1 MPVLYLVRH
10 AIAAER
16 GPKYPKDDT
25 RPLTR
30 VGKARMKEVVAGWRK
45 LKPRLDLILTSPLVR
60 AQSTAEI
67 VRDGLRNDVPLTRFP
82 ALAPG
87 HRPSEVAEALE
98 KFAKLLKTGKGKGKK
113 ASVIA
118 LVGHEPDLGQL
129 AGWLIGTK
137 EPIPFKKG
145 GIARIDLAALPP
157 KQNGQ
162 LIWHAT
168 PKLLRALA

>member
-16 GPKYPKDDT
+16 GPKYPKDDA

-30 VGKARMKEVVAGWRK
+30 EGKARMKAVVAGWRK
-45 LKPRLDLILTSPLVR
+45 LKPGLDLILTSPLVR

-67 VRDGLRNDVPLTRFP
+67 VREGLKNDVQLERFP

-87 HRPSEVAEALE
+87 HRPSEVAAALARLP
-98 KFAKLLKTGKGKGKK
+98 KAGKRKGT
-113 ASVIA
+113 SVVA

-129 AGWLIGTK
+129 AAWLIGAK

-145 GIARIDLAALPP
+145 GIARIDVAHLPP

-168 PKLLRALA
+168 PRLLRELA

>member
-1 MPVLYLVRH
+1 MMTVLYLVRH

-16 GPKYPKDDT
+16 GPKYPKDDV

-30 VGKARMKEVVAGWRK
+30 EGRARMKEVVKGWRK
-45 LKPRLDLILTSPLVR
+45 LKPGLDLILTSPLVR

-67 VRDGLRNDVPLTRFP
+67 VQDVLKHDTKVERFP

-87 HRPSEVAEALE
+87 HRPSEVAAAL
-98 KFAKLLKTGKGKGKK
+98 AKLPKTGKGKG

-129 AGWLIGTK
+129 AAWLIGAK
-137 EPIPFKKG
+137 KPIPFRKG
-145 GIARIDLAALPP
+145 GIARIDVNEMPP

-168 PKLLRALA
+168 PKLLRPLA

>member
-16 GPKYPKDDT
+16 GPKYPKDDV

-30 VGKARMKEVVAGWRK
+30 EGKARMKDVVAGWRK
-45 LKPRLDLILTSPLVR
+45 LKPGLDLILTSPLVR

-67 VRDGLRNDVPLTRFP
+67 VRDGLRHDVRLERFP

-87 HRPSEVAEALE
+87 HRPHEVAAAL
-98 KFAKLLKTGKGKGKK
+98 AKLPNAGKKGKGKEVS
-113 ASVIA
+113 AVA

-129 AGWLIGTK
+129 AAWLIGAK
-137 EPIPFKKG
+137 APIPFKKG
-145 GIARIDLAALPP
+145 GIARIDVGELPP

-168 PKLLRALA
+168 PRLLRELA

>member
-16 GPKYPKDDT
+16 GPKYPKDDA

-30 VGKARMKEVVAGWRK
+30 EGKARMKEVVAGWRK
-45 LKPRLDLILTSPLVR
+45 LKPGLDLILTSPLVR
-60 AQSTAEI
+60 AQSTAGI
-67 VRDGLRNDVPLTRFP
+67 LRDGLKDHVRLERLP

-87 HRPSEVAEALE
+87 HRPGEVAAALASL
-98 KFAKLLKTGKGKGKK
+98 AKPGRGKK
-113 ASVIA
+113 PSVIA

-129 AGWLIGTK
+129 AAWLIGAK

-145 GIARIDLAALPP
+145 GIARIDVIELPP
-157 KQNGQ
+157 RQNGR
-162 LIWHAT
+162 LNWHAT
-168 PKLLRALA
+168 PKMLRALR

>member
-16 GPKYPKDDT
+16 GPKYPKDDA

-30 VGKARMKEVVAGWRK
+30 EGRTRMKEVVAGWRR
-45 LKPRLDLILTSPLVR
+45 LKPGLDLILTSPLHR
-60 AQSTAEI
+60 PAE
-67 VRDGLRNDVPLTRFP
+67 VAA
-82 ALAPG
+82 ALANLP
-87 HRPSEVAEALE
+87 
-98 KFAKLLKTGKGKGKK
+98 KTGKGKK

-129 AGWLIGTK
+129 AAWLIGAK
-137 EPIPFKKG
+137 EPIPFRKG
-145 GIARIDLAALPP
+145 GVARIDVTSLPP
-157 KQNGQ
+157 KQDGQ

>member
-67 VRDGLRNDVPLTRFP
+67 LRDGLREDLPLERFP

-87 HRPSEVAEALE
+87 HRPSEVAAALE
-98 KFAKLLKTGKGKGKK
+98 KFAKLTKSGKGKK
-113 ASVIA
+113 VSVMA

-129 AGWLIGTK
+129 AAWLIGAK

-145 GIARIDLAALPP
+145 GIARIDVIEVPP

>member
-16 GPKYPKDDT
+16 GPKYPKDDI

-67 VRDGLRNDVPLTRFP
+67 VRDGLRDNVRLERFLT
-82 ALAPG
+82 LAPG
-87 HRPSEVAEALE
+87 HRPIEVVAALAQL
-98 KFAKLLKTGKGKGKK
+98 AKPGKRKK
-113 ASVIA
+113 PSVIA

-129 AGWLIGTK
+129 AAWLIGAR
-137 EPIPFKKG
+137 EPVPFKKG
-145 GIARIDLAALPP
+145 GIARIDIIELPP

>member
-16 GPKYPKDDT
+16 GPKYPKDDA

-30 VGKARMKEVVAGWRK
+30 EGKTAMKSVVKGLRK
-45 LKPRLDLILTSPLVR
+45 LKPGLDLILTSPLVR
-60 AQSTAEI
+60 AHSTAEI
-67 VRDGLRNDVPLTRFP
+67 VRDGLKGNVRLERFVV
-82 ALAPG
+82 LAPG
-87 HRPSEVAEALE
+87 HRPSEVAEAL
-98 KFAKLLKTGKGKGKK
+98 AKLPKSRKGKGP
-113 ASVIA
+113 SVIA

-129 AGWLIGTK
+129 AAWLIGGK

-145 GIARIDLAALPP
+145 GIARIDVAELPP
-157 KQNGQ
+157 RQNGQ

>member
-16 GPKYPKDDT
+16 GPKYPKDDA

-30 VGKARMKEVVAGWRK
+30 EGKARMKDVVAGWAK
-45 LKPRLDLILTSPLVR
+45 LKPSLDVILTSPLVR
-60 AQSTAEI
+60 AHSTAEI
-67 VRDGLRNDVPLTRFP
+67 VRDGLQKKQLRLELFP

-87 HRPSEVAEALE
+87 HQPGEVAAAL
-98 KFAKLLKTGKGKGKK
+98 ARVKK
-113 ASVIA
+113 ASAIA

-129 AGWLIGTK
+129 AAWLIGGK

-145 GIARIDLAALPP
+145 GIARIDVIALPP

-162 LIWHAT
+162 LRWHAT
-168 PKLLRALA
+168 PKMLRGLR

>member
-16 GPKYPKDDT
+16 GPKYPKDDA

-30 VGKARMKEVVAGWRK
+30 EGKARMKEVVAGFRK
-45 LKPRLDLILTSPLVR
+45 LKPGLDLILTSPLVR

-67 VRDGLRNDVPLTRFP
+67 LRNGLRDAVRLERLP

-87 HRPSEVAEALE
+87 HRPGEVVAALAALS
-98 KFAKLLKTGKGKGKK
+98 KPGRGKK

-129 AGWLIGTK
+129 AAWLIGAK
-137 EPIPFKKG
+137 GPVPFKKG
-145 GIARIDLAALPP
+145 GIARIDVAELPP

-168 PKLLRALA
+168 PKMLRGLR

>member
-1 MPVLYLVRH
+1 MPVVYLVRH

-16 GPKYPKDDT
+16 GPKYPKDDA

-45 LKPRLDLILTSPLVR
+45 LKPGLDLILTSPLVR

-67 VRDGLRNDVPLTRFP
+67 VRDGLKDNVRLERFL

-87 HRPSEVAEALE
+87 HRPAEIAAALAAL
-98 KFAKLLKTGKGKGKK
+98 AKARRGKP

-129 AGWLIGTK
+129 AAWLIGAK
-137 EPIPFKKG
+137 EPVPFKKG
-145 GIARIDLAALPP
+145 GIARIDIRELPL

>member
-16 GPKYPKDDT
+16 GPKYPKDDA

-30 VGKARMKEVVAGWRK
+30 EGRTRMKEVVAGWRR
-45 LKPRLDLILTSPLVR
+45 LKPGLDLILTSPLVR
-60 AQSTAEI
+60 AESTAEI
-67 VRDGLRNDVPLTRFP
+67 VQDWLKGDVRVERFA

-87 HRPSEVAEALE
+87 HRPAEVAAAL
-98 KFAKLLKTGKGKGKK
+98 ANLPKTGKGKK

-129 AGWLIGTK
+129 AAWLIGAK
-137 EPIPFKKG
+137 EPVPFRKG
-145 GIARIDLAALPP
+145 GVARIDVTSLPP
-157 KQNGQ
+157 KQDGK

-168 PKLLRALA
+168 PKLLRGLA

>member
-1 MPVLYLVRH
+1 MTTVLYLVRH

-16 GPKYPKDDT
+16 GPKYPKDDA

-30 VGKARMKEVVAGWRK
+30 QGKARMKEVVAGWRK
-45 LKPRLDLILTSPLVR
+45 LKPGLDLILTSPLVR
-60 AQSTAEI
+60 ARSTAEI
-67 VRDGLRNDVPLTRFP
+67 VRDGLKHDVRLERFP

-87 HRPSEVAEALE
+87 HRPSEVAAAL
-98 KFAKLLKTGKGKGKK
+98 AKLPKTGKGKG

-129 AGWLIGTK
+129 AAWLIGAK
-137 EPIPFKKG
+137 EPIPFRKG
-145 GIARIDLAALPP
+145 GIARIDVTSRPP

-168 PKLLRALA
+168 PKLLRELA